1 MAAIH
6 SILHK
11 IGRFRAHVALCI
23 SLCAATTPAL
33 SQMSFTGGPPGVQ
46 AVDMALTDS
55 AIYVASLLGLYRS
68 EDFGLN
74 WSKLRDIPLHRSLQG
89 TELPLQVKWTVKA
102 RHNKVLFAYY
112 DDAGYHLLVS
122 LDRGNSWTSRS
133 YPVFNNQPV
142 HWGQWEMTDSL
153 ILLQSGK
160 RIFHS
165 ANNAASWSSNL
176 MPLESE
182 TDLGMTTD
190 GNQIYCWNRDSIFL
204 SSDYFQTWEGAAL
217 PGIRSIKVKE
227 GFLFG
232 ISAEGNGVTNF
243 WMARSWGAPWEIK
256 PNLQY
261 LRQFEVAVTGDTIL
275 LWPTFNWESDR
286 LWVAD
291 TVLAA
296 FTRDAARRTPVIGE
310 FSLFHTRLLHQSG
323 RLFIYSRYR
332 IFFAPYGHAFSY
344 PSLWHSDNS
353 GRRWTVRENTI
364 EEPLINGLFP
374 DGDRIWAATSSG
386 LYYQIAGQNEWRPN
400 DTIGPATFSVTRFGN
415 RLWKTTLQTD
425 SLEFIVLYNS
435 DNDGNTWN
443 ADFGAANYPLVST
456 PEALY
461 QYLGNVI
468 YRRFHDENSWEDI
481 SDNVPGAFV
490 SFPVLDVYYNGR
502 IFTYSDQGAL
512 LSSTDAGEQWQ
523 PFPFPTFSYTPL
535 RLLTVVDGS
544 LVFVGGREYSSQQA
558 LAFQFEVYRWH
569 DPSGAWMLLSNFTIP
584 YTSAET
590 NYHRK
595 ITGLVAHAGK
605 WLLAIRGI
613 GILESTNGGMN
624 WNMVAN
630 DDVARNA
637 VSIKVFD
644 NSFYVASQFFG
655 VWKIPGGTVA
665 QREVFVKSGVRL
677 FPNPNDGSILHL
689 DAPYP
694 LERLWVVD
702 LNGRVVFESGPIY
715 PPAALTLPE
724 WKPGAYFVKMQNKQ
738 GNMEVRKILVVR

>member
-1 MAAIH
+1 MAAIN

-11 IGRFRAHVALCI
+11 IWPLRVHFALCVCLI
-23 SLCAATTPAL
+23 AAAQPAL
-33 SQMSFTGGPPGVQ
+33 SQMSFTGGPQGVQ
-46 AVDMALTDS
+46 VVDMALTDS
-55 AIYVASLLGLYRS
+55 AIYVASLHSLYRS

-74 WSKLRDIPLHRSLQG
+74 WTKLRDIPLHRSLQG
-89 TELPLQVKWTVKA
+89 TELPLQVKWNVKA
-102 RHNKVLFAYY
+102 RHNKVLFTYY
-112 DDAGYHLLVS
+112 DEAGYHLLIS

-142 HWGQWEMTDSL
+142 HFGQWEMTDSL

-160 RIFHS
+160 RIFHT
-165 ANNAASWSSNL
+165 ANNAASWTWSL

-182 TDLGMTTD
+182 LDLGMTAD
-190 GNQIYCWNRDSIFL
+190 GNQIYCWNQDSIFL
-204 SSDYFQTWEGAAL
+204 TNDHLQSWDAAAL

-227 GFLFG
+227 GILFG
-232 ISAEGNGVTNF
+232 ISPEGNGVTNF
-243 WMARSWGAPWEIK
+243 WVAHSWGSPWEIK

-261 LRQFEVAVTGDTIL
+261 IRQFEVAVIGDTIL
-275 LWPTFNWESDR
+275 LWPHFNWETDR

-291 TVLAA
+291 TVLSS
-296 FTRDAARRTPVIGE
+296 FTRDAARRTPIIGE

-332 IFFAPYGHAFSY
+332 IFFAPYGHAFNF

-364 EEPLINGLFP
+364 EEPLINGLYP

-386 LYYQIAGQNEWRPN
+386 LYYQIAGQNEWYPN
-400 DTIGPATFSVTRFGN
+400 DTIGPATFSVTRFGG
-415 RLWKTTLQTD
+415 RLWKTTLQRD
-425 SLEFIVLYNS
+425 SFGYIILYNS
-435 DNDGNTWN
+435 NDEGNTWN
-443 ADFGAANYPLVST
+443 ADFGAADYPLVST
-456 PEALY
+456 PVALF
-461 QYLGNVI
+461 QYGGGTI
-468 YRRFHDENSWEDI
+468 YRRFHDENSWEEI
-481 SDNVPGAFV
+481 SGNVPGTFV

-512 LSSTDAGEQWQ
+512 LSSTDAGEHWQ
-523 PFPFPTFSYTPL
+523 PFPFPTLSYTPL

-544 LVFVGGREYSSQQA
+544 LVFVGGREYSSQQT
-558 LAFQFEVYRWH
+558 FHFEVYRWD
-569 DPSGAWMLLSNFTIP
+569 DPSGAWILLSDDFTIP
-584 YTSAET
+584 YTGQGSS
-590 NYHRK
+590 YHRK
-595 ITGLVAHAGK
+595 ITGLVSHAGK

-613 GILESTNGGMN
+613 GILESTNGGAN
-624 WNMVAN
+624 WNMMTN
-630 DDVARNA
+630 DDVGRNA

-655 VWKIPGGTVA
+655 VWKVPGGTVA

-677 FPNPNDGSILHL
+677 FPNPNDGRTLHI

-702 LNGRVVFESGPIY
+702 LNGRVVFKSGPIY

-724 WKPGAYFVKMQNKQ
+724 WRPGAYFVKMQDKL
-738 GNMEVRKILVVR
+738 GNLEVQKILVVR